1 MGLPSVHANFGSHT
15 PFLIDRCR
23 CGRSC
28 GERIAL
34 WLVGRAPDTSIAAR
48 TLVPSEPEVTV
59 KPSEVTSAKVPSPE
73 QRELRQSAPTQ
84 AKTETAD
91 MGADR
96 ERASPDRSKI
106 SPNPSLLQRHIGSA
120 EEHETTPSR
129 NLNVSTARAEGVQRR
144 ETSRNS
150 PQRLNHTN
158 PALAGSKSLL
168 NVDHPRGNSSRGDQI
183 PETNE
188 RPICQRSF
196 SRGGTPSPHASGVAI
211 RDETTAGPVHAIR
224 ELRGDH
230 LHATTSFAFGSRYSR
245 CDAFIVRRSSST
257 SEVRTGTHRKRQKG
271 LIRLMDRWSKL
282 LVSRLMASR
291 LSLK

>member
-1 MGLPSVHANFGSHT
+1 MRERDFHPEWGYLASTRTLVRTLRSLLIAAAVGAVAGS
-15 PFLIDRCR
+15 
-23 CGRSC
+23 G
-28 GERIAL
+28 IAL
-34 WLVGRAPDTSIAAR
+34 WLVGRAPDNSIAAR
-48 TLVPSEPEVTV
+48 TLVPSEPEVTA

-84 AKTETAD
+84 AKAETAD

-158 PALAGSKSLL
+158 PALAGSESTAERR
-168 NVDHPRGNSSRGDQI
+168 PPTREFIARGPN
-183 PETNE
+183 P
-188 RPICQRSF
+188 
-196 SRGGTPSPHASGVAI
+196 
-211 RDETTAGPVHAIR
+211 RDERKADLSAFFQPWWYAEPAR
-224 ELRGDH
+224 E
-230 LHATTSFAFGSRYSR
+230 
-245 CDAFIVRRSSST
+245 RR
-257 SEVRTGTHRKRQKG
+257 RNPG
-271 LIRLMDRWSKL
+271 
-282 LVSRLMASR
+282 
-291 LSLK
+291 